1 MLLKVIT
8 VKNVWFVTN
17 GFLIMGLKFNILFAV
32 FLMLVLRYDWSNDKM
47 TDDITFKVV
56 VILMIF
62 VIEDSNKFHLKLFL
76 DHDKQTPCKPFSKEI
91 KEEIMPAV

>member
-1 MLLKVIT
+1 
-8 VKNVWFVTN
+8 
-17 GFLIMGLKFNILFAV
+17 
-32 FLMLVLRYDWSNDKM
+32 M